1 MITNESISLTLYAS
15 KHVVLCNE
23 QTNSITCVLPW
34 TTLERM
40 AYFFSQVK
48 KKNCM
53 HYFVNITF
61 CDKEV
66 YYEYLDAQVKRTAC
80 QENCDHPFSL

>member
-1 MITNESISLTLYAS
+1 
-15 KHVVLCNE
+15 
-23 QTNSITCVLPW
+23 
-34 TTLERM
+34 
-40 AYFFSQVK
+40 
-48 KKNCM
+48 M

-80 QENCDHPFSL
+80 QENCDHPSSLRSPTFSTRPILYTTCK

>member
-1 MITNESISLTLYAS
+1 
-15 KHVVLCNE
+15 
-23 QTNSITCVLPW
+23 
-34 TTLERM
+34 
-40 AYFFSQVK
+40 
-48 KKNCM
+48 M

-80 QENCDHPFSL
+80 QENCDHPSSLRSPTFSTRPILYATCKQNLYEFSPNKNSEQT